1 VPLVVLLEPL
11 VLGVLPESV
20 LPTVAALLS
29 VLGAVACGVLPFVW
43 RVLAE
48 VAERTRR
55 EVAALEERKER

>member
-1 VPLVVLLEPL
+1 LVVLLEPL

-20 LPTVAALLS
+20 LPTVAALLG

-43 RVLAE
+43 GVLAE